1 MDEDTPTTTRVAACQ
16 LSLDIDDPEG
26 NRRAVVTGVGA
37 AVAAGARLVVL
48 PELVTSGYVFA
59 DLAEARAKA
68 EPVDGPTVRLL
79 ADLSA
84 EHGIVLVAGFC
95 EVSEGE
101 RPYNSL
107 AVLDRG
113 ELVAVYR
120 KTHLWGTEKDMFA
133 LGHEPA
139 PVVDTSVGRVA
150 AMICYDLEF
159 PEMIRDV
166 ALRGAQIVVAPSN
179 WPTNS
184 PPPGERAPEV
194 VKAQAGAAVNRV
206 FVVVCDRW
214 GSERGVDWIGGS
226 VICDVEGYP
235 VAGPADGGED
245 LLLAEL
251 DLSRADDK
259 VVGPYNE
266 AFSDRRPELYGLS
279 VAPVPSPRR

>member
-1 MDEDTPTTTRVAACQ
+1 MTTTVAACQ
-16 LSLDIDDPEG
+16 LRLDIDDPEG
-26 NRRAVVTGVGA
+26 NRAAVVAGVRD
-37 AVAAGARLVVL
+37 AVARGAELVVL

-59 DLAEARAKA
+59 DLAEAQALA
-68 EPVDGPTVRLL
+68 EPVDGPTIRLL
-79 ADLSA
+79 TELSA

-95 EVSEGE
+95 EVSEGD

-113 ELVAVYR
+113 ELLAVYR
-120 KTHLWGTEKDMFA
+120 KTHLWGTEKNIFA
-133 LGHEPA
+133 LGDEPA
-139 PVVDTSVGRVA
+139 PVVQTSVGRVA

-179 WPTNS
+179 WPANS

-214 GSERGVDWIGGS
+214 GRERGVDWIGGS
-226 VICDVEGYP
+226 LICDVEGYP
-235 VAGPADGGED
+235 VAGPADGGEV

-251 DLSRADDK
+251 DLARADDK

-266 AFSDRRPELYGLS
+266 AFTDRRPDLYGLT
-279 VAPVPSPRR
+279 VAPVPTPPS

>member
-1 MDEDTPTTTRVAACQ
+1 MTRVAACQ
-16 LSLDIDDPEG
+16 LRLDIDDPDG
-26 NRRAVVTGVGA
+26 NRRAVVAAVGA
-37 AVAAGARLVVL
+37 AATAGAALVVL
-48 PELVTSGYVFA
+48 PELVTSGYVFT
-59 DLAEARAKA
+59 DLAEAWSRA
-68 EPVDGPTVRLL
+68 EDPDGPTVRLL

-84 EHGIVLVAGFC
+84 EHRVVLVAGFC
-95 EVSEGE
+95 ERSDGE
-101 RPYNSL
+101 RPYNSV

-113 ELVAVYR
+113 ELRAVYR
-120 KTHLWGTEKDMFA
+120 KTHLWGTEKTMFA
-133 LGHEPA
+133 VGAEPA

-166 ALRGAQIVVAPSN
+166 SLRGAQIVVAPSN
-179 WPTNS
+179 WPSNS

-206 FVVVCDRW
+206 FVLVCDRW

-235 VAGPADGGED
+235 VAGPADGGEV
-245 LLLAEL
+245 LLLADL
-251 DLSRADDK
+251 DLERADDK

-266 AFSDRRPELYGLS
+266 AFADRRPELYGLS
-279 VAPVPSPRR
+279 SAPVAAHRR

>member
-1 MDEDTPTTTRVAACQ
+1 MSTTVAACQ
-16 LSLDIDDPEG
+16 LSLDIDQPEH
-26 NRRAVVTGVGA
+26 NRAALVAGVRAA
-37 AVAAGARLVVL
+37 AAAGAELVVL

-59 DLAEARAKA
+59 DLAEAQALA

-95 EVSEGE
+95 ERSAGE

-113 ELVAVYR
+113 ELAAVYR
-120 KTHLWGTEKDMFA
+120 KTHLWGTEKNMFA
-133 LGHEPA
+133 LGDAPA
-139 PVVDTSVGRVA
+139 PVVDTSVGRLG

-166 ALRGAQIVVAPSN
+166 ALRRAQIVVAPSN
-179 WPTNS
+179 WPANF
-184 PPPGERAPEV
+184 PPAGERAPEV

-206 FVVVCDRW
+206 FVLVCDRW

-251 DLSRADDK
+251 DLARADDK
-259 VVGPYNE
+259 VVGPHNE
-266 AFSDRRPELYGLS
+266 AFTDRRPELYGLS
-279 VAPVPSPRR
+279 VAPVPTPRR